1 MLYIVD
7 DRQIHKFDDDEDNNS
22 TLEIHTVKFKKE
34 RNQISQTPSKILLH
48 EFVVIQYDDIKHTK
62 STVNLQLLEL
72 GNGILSN

>member
-22 TLEIHTVKFKKE
+22 TLQIHTVKFKKE
-34 RNQISQTPSKILLH
+34 RNQISQTPSKNLLH